1 MFPTLS
7 HLIEYIFG
15 IYIPLPVQTFGLFVG
30 FAFLSAYYVFKH
42 EFIRKE
48 QLGQISL
55 HKQEVTIGEPV
66 NYFDVLM
73 NGVIG
78 FIIGFKLVYVL
89 FHYSDFVE
97 DPQALLLSTKGSLI
111 GGISLGFLFAYWL
124 YVDKK
129 KQQLPEAISEIKDVH
144 PYELMGKILTW
155 AAIWGL
161 IGAKLFHNL
170 EYWDAFVSNPV
181 ESLLSFNGLTFYG
194 GIIFGGIAVIY
205 YTKKMGIHPLH
216 MLDIG
221 APGMMLGYA
230 VGRLGCQLSGD
241 GDWGI
246 ENLHAKPN
254 ALRWLPDWAWAFKF
268 PHNVVNE
275 GVPIAGCSGRFC
287 HELPVPVYPTSFY
300 EFLTCLIL
308 FLLLWGLRKRM
319 RTAGMLFFIYL
330 ILNGIER
337 FFIELIRVNSKY
349 HLFGLTFTQA
359 ELISLTMIIVGLTGI
374 LYLKLKLNKSTH
386 AITQKYA

>member
-7 HLIEYIFG
+7 HLIEYVFG

-30 FAFLSAYYVFKH
+30 LAFLSAYYIFKR
-42 EFIRKE
+42 ELIRKE
-48 QLGQISL
+48 QLGQINSI
-55 HKQEVTIGEPV
+55 KQELTIGEPV

-73 NGVIG
+73 NALVG
-78 FIIGFKLVYVL
+78 FIIGFKLIYAL
-89 FHYSDFVE
+89 FHYRDFVE
-97 DPQALLLSTKGSLI
+97 DPQALLLSTKGSLV
-111 GGISLGFLFAYWL
+111 GGISLGLLFAYWL

-129 KQQLPEAISEIKDVH
+129 KHQLPEAITETNEVH

-170 EYWDAFVSNPV
+170 EYWDTFVSNPI
-181 ESLLSFNGLTFYG
+181 ESLLSFSGLTFYG

-205 YTKKMGIHPLH
+205 YTKKMGIRPLH

-246 ENLHAKPN
+246 ENLHTKPA
-254 ALRWLPDWAWAFKF
+254 ALQWFPDWVWAFKF
-268 PHNVVNE
+268 PHNVINE
-275 GVPIAGCSGRFC
+275 GVPIVGCSGRFC
-287 HELPVPVYPTSFY
+287 HELPIPVYPTSLY
-300 EFLTCLIL
+300 EFIACLIL

-330 ILNGIER
+330 TLNGIER

-359 ELISLTMIIVGLTGI
+359 ELISITMIIVGLAGI
-374 LYLKLKLNKSTH
+374 LYLKSKLNKS
-386 AITQKYA
+386 KYPIIQNYA